1 MDTDGYEAEMEAGR
15 KKAKAGG
22 HFGDLK
28 ATTTT
33 AAAAATTTGAAPSS
47 LSTAT
52 HEQHQQAIEMLAEQ
66 MDALKNKMSVDATDD
81 SPKYTWTSTGSGE
94 VHSASVK
101 AIIDTSKRWADR
113 QTTA

>member
-28 ATTTT
+28 ATTT
-33 AAAAATTTGAAPSS
+33 AAAATTAATGAASS
-47 LSTAT
+47 R
-52 HEQHQQAIEMLAEQ
+52 HKQQQQRQAIEMLAEQ
-66 MDALKNKMSVDATDD
+66 TDALKNKMSVEATDD

-101 AIIDTSKRWADR
+101 AIIDTSKR
-113 QTTA
+113 